1 MRTVE
6 GFNPPRR
13 LASERDKGESMTERL
28 QIETDKAYLEILP
41 ELGGSLSA
49 FDLKHQGERLPVFR
63 RWSGESTSPRTFA
76 FVVTVPYFARISGN
90 GITWQGK
97 FYPIANNDPEDT
109 HPLHGDGWQ
118 SPWEVIEQSPV
129 GATLRL
135 RSRKVPPF
143 DYESR
148 LEYRLDGGTLEI
160 RLAIRN
166 CADMPVPFGM
176 GLHPWFPRTPDVTLQ
191 ACMDGTWTV
200 QPLVLPTRAEP
211 DPLPAGWDFS
221 RGQRLP
227 DEFIDN
233 SFTGW
238 DGRARIEWPQAGY
251 AVAIE
256 ADPAIRLSHLY
267 APGPHMPFYCFEQ
280 ITHMIDAFNIPAP
293 PEQTGLRVLGPG
305 EETSM
310 WTRYAASGL

>member
-1 MRTVE
+1 
-6 GFNPPRR
+6 
-13 LASERDKGESMTERL
+13 MTERL
-28 QIETDKAYLEILP
+28 RIETQDAYVEVIP
-41 ELGGSLSA
+41 ALGGSLAA
-49 FDLKHQGERLPVFR
+49 FDLKRRGERLPVFR
-63 RWSGESTSPRTFA
+63 RWSGQSESPRTFA
-76 FVVTVPYFARISGN
+76 FVVTVPYFARISGG
-90 GITWQGK
+90 GIAWEGK

-118 SPWEVIEQSPV
+118 SSWEVVESSAQALV
-129 GATLRL
+129 LRL

-166 CADMPVPFGM
+166 CAERPVPYGM

-191 ACMDGTWTV
+191 ARTDGTWTV
-200 QPLVLPTRAEP
+200 QPPVLPTRAEP
-211 DPLPAGWDFS
+211 DPLPPGWDFS

-227 DEFIDN
+227 EEFIDN

-238 DGRARIEWPQAGY
+238 DGLARIEWPEAGY
-251 AVAIE
+251 AVDISS
-256 ADPAIRLSHLY
+256 DPAIRLTHLY
-267 APGPHMPFYCFEQ
+267 APGPHMPFFCFEQ

-293 PEQTGLRVLGPG
+293 PERTGLCVLGPG
-305 EETSM
+305 DDTSM
-310 WTRYAASGL
+310 WTRYAAAPL